1 METRPDASSFK
12 QFLDS
17 STMETKK
24 VALRS
29 PNEQQYDE
37 AAAFS
42 LIAYKN
48 QDPTQRSDLDTAK
61 FNFESNYYKFLMLFG
76 QYSNSALTKY
86 PKTNPPTSLE
96 YPLQNNTKVFDNY
109 PMKRPFRP

>member
-1 METRPDASSFK
+1 MADSSYSNSFK
-12 QFLDS
+12 SFLNQ
-17 STMETKK
+17 STLTPQT
-24 VALRS
+24 VPVRS

-61 FNFESNYYKFLMLFG
+61 LNFESNYYKFLMLFG
-76 QYSNSALTKY
+76 QYSNHALNQY
-86 PKTNPPTSLE
+86 PLSSPPTALR
-96 YPLQNNTKVFDNY
+96 YPIQKDTEVFDKY
-109 PMKRPFRP
+109 PMKRPFR